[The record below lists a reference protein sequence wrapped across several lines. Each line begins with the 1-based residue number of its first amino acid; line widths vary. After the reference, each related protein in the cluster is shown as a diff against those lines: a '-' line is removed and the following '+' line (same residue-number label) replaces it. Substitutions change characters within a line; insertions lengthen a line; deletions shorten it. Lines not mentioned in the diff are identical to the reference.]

1 MEQFFFKPTLNA
13 HDEAEKLI
21 YVASNGQG
29 YVVNNE
35 LHICGNYHLIYKF
48 TGDNPGWYMKNSRDN
63 IDRYLGIGASPSV
76 LISDIDIKDEEYFE
90 SIKYVQEEQEENLEP
105 EEE

>member
-1 MEQFFFKPTLNA
+1 MEQFFFKPTLTA
-13 HDEAEKLI
+13 HNEAEKLI

-29 YVVNNE
+29 YIANDE
-35 LHICGNYHLIYKF
+35 LHICGNYHFIYKF
-48 TGDNPGWYMKNSRDN
+48 TGNKVGWYMKNSQDN
-63 IDRYLGIGASPSV
+63 IDRYLGVGASPSV

-90 SIKYVQEEQEENLEP
+90 SIKYVQEEQEENFEP